1 MKYFK
6 IKHNKSSLD
15 LYIWSKLALNSSQNT
30 VNTEGARSKDETQEE
45 WTHISTFEV
54 KG

>member
-6 IKHNKSSLD
+6 IKHNISSLD
-15 LYIWSKLALNSSQNT
+15 LYIWSKLALNSPPNI
-30 VNTEGARSKDETQEE
+30 VNTAGARSKDETQEK
-45 WTHISTFEV
+45 WIPLSVFEV